1 MRRQGIR
8 LIAIRR
14 EVGHHAD
21 HHRALRL
28 VHVVAPRPGGHPGSC
43 HRRVIQDVHEVV
55 PATES
60 LANGEGAD
68 DGWEVDNERYVLVCT
83 NGRHDA
89 CCATFGRPV
98 VRALRTSQWADE
110 VWECS
115 HVGGDR
121 FAANVVL
128 LPDSL
133 YFGDVKAET
142 AAALLTAHDDGRL
155 DLSCFRGRS
164 TLRLTE
170 QCAEHA
176 VRRELGVSDLAGVV
190 AVTTLSDGGVR
201 IDLADGRTA
210 HVSVRR
216 SDRPS
221 PTRLTCKGQEGL
233 AYPEFQVLG
242 IDVSGGYAN
251 PTTGRAV

>member
-1 MRRQGIR
+1 MIGD
-8 LIAIRR
+8 L
-14 EVGHHAD
+14 
-21 HHRALRL
+21 
-28 VHVVAPRPGGHPGSC
+28 
-43 HRRVIQDVHEVV
+43 HEVV
-55 PATES
+55 DATES
-60 LANGEGAD
+60 LANGEGPD
-68 DGWEVDNERYVLVCT
+68 DRWELDDDRYVLVCT

-89 CCATFGRPV
+89 CCATFGRPL

-121 FAANVVL
+121 FAANIVL

-133 YFGDVKAET
+133 YFGGVDADS
-142 AAALLTAHDDGRL
+142 AAALLTAHDAGRL
-155 DLSCFRGRS
+155 DLSRFRGRS
-164 TLRLTE
+164 TLRLPE

-176 VRRELGVSDLAGVV
+176 VRQQLGVSDLAGLA
-190 AVTTLSDGGVR
+190 AVTTLPDGRVR

-221 PTRLTCKGQEGL
+221 PSPLTCKGKEGL
-233 AYPEFQVLG
+233 NYPEFEVL
-242 IDVSGGYAN
+242 DVDVAEGTATSEARG
-251 PTTGRAV
+251 